1 MVQAVVSN
9 STDTFLQDAVVEQ
22 FNFSKLNK
30 TRIRFKIQLKKTT
43 KSNAPKWTDVLN
55 SSKDEQD
62 SDLLKVKSSE
72 VGLKGIKVFKALD
85 EAASKLRQEIASV
98 QEWMHPDNGDW
109 ICPID
114 LAPLVWSQLLNI
126 RDAIAP
132 TLRAGLKDDY
142 EQGLADYV
150 ERIESFISLN
160 VWELPQDKQEE
171 VKANLI
177 KAFPTLL
184 ELEEYLQVVIGRPV
198 IIPAL
203 SEQLNSEQ
211 ANCLQQ
217 ITQFIQQYDQNLE
230 QRLREAAVVGGE
242 QLAAQLLE
250 ELADWQPGRK
260 PVQFKRQMSKHLQ
273 KVQLLLANASPEAGG
288 SLQQMMEHL
297 DSIVNEP
304 AIESKNLGS
313 LGRSQLQAKV
323 DAIYSKLLDE
333 QRNLQRLASEDVG
346 LTVATVKSFKFR

>member
-1 MVQAVVSN
+1 MVQAIAPN
-9 STDTFLQDAVVEQ
+9 ETFLADAVVEHY
-22 FNFSKLNK
+22 NFSKLNK
-30 TRIRFKIQLKKTT
+30 TRISCKIQLKKAT

-55 SSKDEQD
+55 EGEE

-85 EAASKLRQEIASV
+85 EAASQLRQEIASV
-98 QEWMHPDNGDW
+98 QEWITSDNGDW

-126 RDAIAP
+126 KDAIAP
-132 TLRAGLKDDY
+132 ELRAGLKNDY
-142 EQGLADYV
+142 EQGLADYQ
-150 ERIESFISLN
+150 ERIKSFISLN

-177 KAFPTLL
+177 KAFPTLP
-184 ELEEYLQVVIGRPV
+184 ELEDYLQVVIGRPV

-203 SEQLNSEQ
+203 SEQLNSKQ
-211 ANCLQQ
+211 AKCLQQ

-230 QRLREAAVVGGE
+230 QRLREAAVAGGE

-260 PVQFKRQMSKHLQ
+260 PVQFKRKMSKHLQ
-273 KVQLLLANASPEAGG
+273 KVQVLLANASPEVGG

-297 DSIVNEP
+297 DSIVNDP
-304 AIESKNLGS
+304 AIAEKNLGS
-313 LGRSQLQAKV
+313 EGRSQLQQKI
-323 DAIYSKLLDE
+323 DSIYSKLVDE
-333 QRNLQRLASEDVG
+333 QHNLQRLASEDVG
-346 LTVATVKSFKFR
+346 LTQATVKSFKFR